1 MQQHETI
8 AKILFQQLFI
18 LYDGKVSAIMAKK
31 KRKTPKNSNNTAN
44 AQTPPTTASA
54 TASTKESS
62 PSSSFWTWDV
72 LLLGGLLLFVLMA
85 RLNLLGIPFER
96 DEGGFAYIAYQMMEG
111 KQLYVD
117 LYEIKPP
124 LLYMT
129 YALFITVFGHSVE
142 GIHTGL
148 LLFDVAYIILL
159 FFFARSFFD
168 KTIALVAS
176 ATFAI
181 LSLSPNLLGFAAHAT
196 HFAILPGLG
205 GIALLI
211 KALEKDNKKL
221 FFWAGLA
228 FGIAFLYKQQVI
240 HFMLFGGIY
249 TIFDFVRRKPI
260 DWKNWFISEALL
272 VIGSVLPYTLV
283 VLFMIMTG
291 RFDDF
296 WFYTFT
302 WPSEFATSSETGAS
316 WYIFDLQV
324 KNVITNQEW
333 LWYLA
338 PAGLVSLFIV
348 PTENRWRVFVGLFAL
363 FMSLSVATGFH
374 FYQHYFVVLIPAIA
388 LLNGF
393 FVRNVGLFVN
403 KILKTNWG
411 IVFPLAL
418 FILAWSQIIQ
428 HDSDYFFKPDP
439 DKILHKAYGTNPFL
453 ESPFIGEFIQANSL
467 PTDKLV
473 VACSEP
479 QIGFYAQ
486 RESVTGHAFT
496 YPLVDNGTY
505 MKQLQD
511 EFIQD
516 ITEKQPEISVFTF
529 LGTSWLNRDPSGRLF
544 NFMQKMHQENYQLIG
559 VTDCVPMRRTQNG
572 PIIYQMI
579 YKWHQEALPYFNQRM
594 AAVNQG
600 KQNIQNMP
608 MILSLIH
615 I

>member
-1 MQQHETI
+1 
-8 AKILFQQLFI
+8 
-18 LYDGKVSAIMAKK
+18 MAKK
-31 KRKTPKNSNNTAN
+31 KRKAPKTSQQTSNNAAKPAKVESTAPS
-44 AQTPPTTASA
+44 QKETPTT
-54 TASTKESS
+54 
-62 PSSSFWTWDV
+62 PSFWTWDIF
-72 LLLGGLLLFVLMA
+72 LLAGLLLFVLIA
-85 RLNLLGIPFER
+85 RINLLSIPFER

-111 KQLYVD
+111 QQLYTD

-129 YALFITVFGHSVE
+129 YALFITIFGHSIE

-148 LLFDVAYIILL
+148 LLFDVAYILIL

-168 KTIALVAS
+168 KTVALVAS
-176 ATFAI
+176 FAFSI

-205 GIALLI
+205 GLVMLT
-211 KALEKDNKKL
+211 KALETDNKKM

-228 FGIAFLYKQQVI
+228 FGTAFLYKQQVI

-249 TIFDFVRRKPI
+249 TLFDFVRRKPI
-260 DWKNWFISEALL
+260 DWKNWFISEAIL
-272 VIGSVLPYTLV
+272 VAGSVLPYALV
-283 VLFMIMTG
+283 LLFMIITG

-316 WYIFDLQV
+316 WYIFNLQIG
-324 KNVITNQEW
+324 NVLTNQEW

-338 PAGLVSLFIV
+338 PAGFVSLFLV
-348 PTENRWRVFVGLFAL
+348 PTDNRWRFFVGLFTF
-363 FMSLSVATGFH
+363 FMCLSVATGFH
-374 FYQHYFVVLIPAIA
+374 FYQHYFVVLIPAVA

-393 FVRNVGLFVN
+393 FVRNVGLFIN
-403 KILKTNWG
+403 KILKVKWG
-411 IVFPLAL
+411 IAFPLML
-418 FILAWSQIIQ
+418 FALAWMQIIQ
-428 HDSDYFFKPDP
+428 QDSSYFFDADSDKV
-439 DKILHKAYGTNPFL
+439 LRKAYGTNPFP
-453 ESPFIGEFIQANSL
+453 ESPVIGEFIKANSL
-467 PTDKLV
+467 ATDKIV

-505 MKQLQD
+505 MTQLQD

-516 ITEKQPEISVFTF
+516 ITEQQPEISVFTF
-529 LGTSWLNRDPSGRLF
+529 LGTSWLNRDPTGRLF
-544 NFMQKMHQENYQLIG
+544 NFMQKMHQEQYQLIG
-559 VTDCVPMRRTQNG
+559 VAECTPMRKTQNG
-572 PIIYQMI
+572 PIFYPVN
-579 YKWHQEALPYFNQRM
+579 YKWHQEALPYFNERM

-600 KQNIQNMP
+600 AQIIQNMP
-608 MILSLIH
+608 MISIWKRRPTAPAPQN
-615 I
+615 

>member
-1 MQQHETI
+1 
-8 AKILFQQLFI
+8 
-18 LYDGKVSAIMAKK
+18 MAKK
-31 KRKTPKNSNNTAN
+31 KHKAPKSSNKS
-44 AQTPPTTASA
+44 TTASPTVA
-54 TASTKESS
+54 TQPTTTATPDPNAK
-62 PSSSFWTWDV
+62 PSFWTWDILV
-72 LLLGGLLLFVLMA
+72 LGALLLFVLMV
-85 RLNLLGIPFER
+85 RVHLLSVPFER
-96 DEGGFAYIAYQMMEG
+96 DEGGFAYIAYQMIEG

-129 YALFITVFGHSVE
+129 YALFITIFGHSIE

-148 LLFDVAYIILL
+148 LLFDLAYILLL

-176 ATFAI
+176 AAFAI

-205 GIALLI
+205 GIALLM
-211 KALEKDNKKL
+211 KALETDHKKL

-228 FGIAFLYKQQVI
+228 FGTAFLYKQQVI
-240 HFMLFGGIY
+240 HFMLFGGVY
-249 TIFDFVRRKPI
+249 TIVDFARKKPSN
-260 DWKNWFISEALL
+260 WKNWFISEAIL
-272 VIGSVLPYTLV
+272 VVGSVLPYALV
-283 VLFMIMTG
+283 VLFMIITG

-316 WYIFDLQV
+316 WYIFDLQI

-338 PAGLVSLFIV
+338 PAGLVALFLV
-348 PTENRWRVFVGLFAL
+348 PTKNQWRFFIGLFAL

-393 FVRNVGLFVN
+393 FVRNVGLLVN
-403 KILKTNWG
+403 KFLNVNWG

-418 FILAWSQIIQ
+418 FALAWGQIIQ
-428 HDSDYFFKPDP
+428 HDSSYFFEPDP
-439 DKILHKAYGTNPFL
+439 DKILHNAYGTNPFV
-453 ESPFIGEFIQANSL
+453 ESPVIGQFIQANSQ
-467 PTDKLV
+467 PSDQLV
-473 VACSEP
+473 IACSEP

-486 RESVTGHAFT
+486 RSSVTGHAFT
-496 YPLVDNGTY
+496 YPLVDNGNY
-505 MKQLQD
+505 MQQLQD
-511 EFIQD
+511 EFIED
-516 ITEKQPEISVFTF
+516 ITTKQPEISVFTF

-544 NFMQKMHQENYQLIG
+544 NFMQKMHQEKYQLIG
-559 VTDCVPMRRTQNG
+559 VTDCVPMRKTQNG
-572 PIIYQMI
+572 PIFYSMI

-600 KQNIQNMP
+600 QQNIQNMP
-608 MILSLIH
+608 LIS
-615 I
+615 IWKRRPAAATQ

>member
-1 MQQHETI
+1 
-8 AKILFQQLFI
+8 
-18 LYDGKVSAIMAKK
+18 MAKK
-31 KRKTPKNSNNTAN
+31 KRKVPKNSKNNPSKTSPATN
-44 AQTPPTTASA
+44 REKETIQSSAPTPPN
-54 TASTKESS
+54 
-62 PSSSFWTWDV
+62 FWTWDIF
-72 LLLGGLLLFVLMA
+72 LLGGVLLFVLMA
-85 RLNLLGIPFER
+85 RLNLLGVPLER
-96 DEGGFAYIAYQMMEG
+96 DEGGFAYIAYQMIEG

-129 YALFITVFGHSVE
+129 YALFITIFGHSIE

-148 LLFDVAYIILL
+148 LVFDLAYIIIL

-168 KTIALVAS
+168 KTVALVAS
-176 ATFAI
+176 FAFAI

-205 GIALLI
+205 GIVMLI
-211 KALEKDNKKL
+211 KALEDNNKKL
-221 FFWAGLA
+221 FLGAGLA

-240 HFMLFGGIY
+240 HFMLFGGFY
-249 TIFDFVRRKPI
+249 TLFDFIRKKPI
-260 DWKNWFISEALL
+260 DWKNWFVSEL
-272 VIGSVLPYTLV
+272 VLVVGSILPYALV
-283 VLFMIMTG
+283 LLFMVITG

-316 WYIFDLQV
+316 WYIFNLQIN
-324 KNVITNQEW
+324 NVLTNQEW

-338 PAGLVSLFIV
+338 PAGLVALFLV
-348 PTENRWRVFVGLFAL
+348 PTDNRWRFFLGSFTF

-393 FVRNVGLFVN
+393 FVRNVGLLIN
-403 KILKTNWG
+403 KVLKVKWG
-411 IVFPLAL
+411 IVFPLL
-418 FILAWSQIIQ
+418 FFALAWFQIIQ
-428 HDSDYFFKPDP
+428 HDSSYFFKPDSE
-439 DKILHKAYGTNPFL
+439 KILRKAYGTNPFP
-453 ESPFIGEFIQANSL
+453 ESPVIGEFIQANSQ
-467 PTDKLV
+467 PTDKII

-505 MKQLQD
+505 MTRLQD
-511 EFIQD
+511 EFIKN
-516 ITEKQPEISVFTF
+516 ITEEKPEISVFTF

-559 VTDCVPMRRTQNG
+559 VTDCIPTRYAQNS
-572 PIIYQMI
+572 PIIYQMV

-594 AAVNQG
+594 EAVN
-600 KQNIQNMP
+600 KNKKNIQNMP
-608 MILSLIH
+608 MISIWKRRPVDPKS
-615 I
+615 

>member
-1 MQQHETI
+1 
-8 AKILFQQLFI
+8 
-18 LYDGKVSAIMAKK
+18 MAKK
-31 KRKTPKNSNNTAN
+31 KRKAPKSSKQATTAST
-44 AQTPPTTASA
+44 AAAASSTTKPTTASN
-54 TASTKESS
+54 TKA
-62 PSSSFWTWDV
+62 SFWTWDV
-72 LLLGGLLLFVLMA
+72 FVLGALVLFVLMV
-85 RLNLLGIPFER
+85 RVNLLSVPFER
-96 DEGGFAYIAYQMMEG
+96 DEGGFAYIAYQMIEG

-129 YALFITVFGHSVE
+129 YALFITIFGHSVE

-168 KTIALVAS
+168 KTVALVAS
-176 ATFAI
+176 FAFAI

-205 GIALLI
+205 GIMLLM
-211 KALEKDNKKL
+211 KALEEDNKKL

-228 FGIAFLYKQQVI
+228 FGAAFLYKQQVI
-240 HFMLFGGIY
+240 HFMLFGGVY
-249 TIFDFVRRKPI
+249 TIIDFARKKPSN
-260 DWKNWFISEALL
+260 WKNWFISEVIL
-272 VIGSVLPYTLV
+272 VLGSVLPYALV
-283 VLFMIMTG
+283 VLFMIITG

-316 WYIFDLQV
+316 WYIFDLQI
-324 KNVITNQEW
+324 KNVMTNQEW

-338 PAGLVSLFIV
+338 PAGLVALFV
-348 PTENRWRVFVGLFAL
+348 VETKNQWRIFAGLFTL

-393 FVRNVGLFVN
+393 FVRNVGLLVN
-403 KILKTNWG
+403 KFLKVNWG

-418 FILAWSQIIQ
+418 FALAWSQIIQ
-428 HDSDYFFKPDP
+428 HDSSYFFAPDS
-439 DKILHKAYGTNPFL
+439 DKILHKAYGTNPFV
-453 ESPFIGEFIQANSL
+453 ESPIIGEFIQANSQ
-467 PTDKLV
+467 PTDQLV
-473 VACSEP
+473 IACSEP

-486 RESVTGHAFT
+486 RQSVTGHAFT
-496 YPLVDNGTY
+496 YPLVDNGSY
-505 MKQLQD
+505 MQQLQD
-511 EFIQD
+511 EFIED
-516 ITEKQPEISVFTF
+516 ITTKQPEISVFTF

-559 VTDCVPMRRTQNG
+559 VTDCIPMRKTQNG
-572 PIIYQMI
+572 PIFYSMV

-600 KQNIQNMP
+600 QQNIQNMP
-608 MILSLIH
+608 IISIWKRRPAAPTQ
-615 I
+615 